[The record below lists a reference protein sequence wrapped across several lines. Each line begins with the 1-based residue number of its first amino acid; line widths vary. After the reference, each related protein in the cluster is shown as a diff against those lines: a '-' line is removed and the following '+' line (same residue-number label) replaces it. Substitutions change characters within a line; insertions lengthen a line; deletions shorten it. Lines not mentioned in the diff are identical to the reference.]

1 MGKEQLELFWEIFLL
16 LTPPAATPVYTERKG
31 GDWMSKNPPPL
42 PCYARG
48 ILENVINSP
57 PPTSLLHAVHCRK
70 HIENI
75 YLLKGKSR
83 VKRYEK
89 RYIDMK

>member
-57 PPTSLLHAVHCRK
+57 PPPLYYTLYTVGNVLK
-70 HIENI
+70 I
-75 YLLKGKSR
+75 YI
-83 VKRYEK
+83 Y
-89 RYIDMK
+89 

>member
-1 MGKEQLELFWEIFLL
+1 MKRLGRRRGGGYLLHYKLFFKQEAPVGKEQLELFWEIFLL

-57 PPTSLLHAVHCRK
+57 PPHLSTPRCTL
-70 HIENI
+70 
-75 YLLKGKSR
+75 
-83 VKRYEK
+83 
-89 RYIDMK
+89 